1 MGGRTECAIRRK
13 KYLHQSHQKK
23 FPLSHAH
30 AKLQGN
36 VFSQLLHLLF
46 LLFQSPLPA
55 HMVPFPSSG
64 GFSLQPQ
71 PMLTRLLKKEGV
83 RFRTRKEGV
92 EQAIHNWNYRRRER
106 KKEEKS
112 LPELGKDHRAVPALH
127 TWKTETWLSTKNG
140 RRLPLSFSS
149 RSSFLLL
156 ALGMAISSC
165 TFPFPYPPFLISND
179 RKLPRYSLTLLL
191 PRFFSDV
198 FAALF

>member
-1 MGGRTECAIRRK
+1 MGGRIECAIRRK
-13 KYLHQSHQKK
+13 KYLHRSHKK
-23 FPLSHAH
+23 SSPFPTPMQNCKGMFFPNFCTL
-30 AKLQGN
+30 
-36 VFSQLLHLLF
+36 FSLF

-179 RKLPRYSLTLLL
+179 RKLPRFSLT
-191 PRFFSDV
+191 
-198 FAALF
+198 